1 MQKSITDEGVERTSP
16 AAGLIGFMDNRKKST
31 ESEIVAESRASR
43 SHKQLAKAVSLAKR
57 SAGGRLTVEQ
67 LATKAS
73 LSSRHLAR
81 LFSKEMQMRPAQ
93 FLENLRVRAAISR
106 LEQTDDSVAQ
116 IAKDC
121 GFGSRAS
128 LYRSFDR
135 VVHMSPAE
143 YRAQHL
149 RRKSEPSGG
158 TLATGTDDDPV
169 ELPSMEE
176 DWSKV
181 AV

>member
-1 MQKSITDEGVERTSP
+1 MEK
-16 AAGLIGFMDNRKKST
+16 RKKSMI
-31 ESEIVAESRASR
+31 SSVAAESRSLR

-57 SAGGRLTVEQ
+57 SSGGRLTVEQ
-67 LATKAS
+67 LANKAA

-93 FLENLRVRAAISR
+93 FLENIRLRSAIHK
-106 LEQTDDSVAQ
+106 LEETNDSVAQ

-135 VVHMSPAE
+135 VIHMSPAE
-143 YRAQHL
+143 YRAQHTK
-149 RRKSEPSGG
+149 RRSEPEPGG
-158 TLATGTDDDPV
+158 GGNPL
-169 ELPSMEE
+169 ELPPLEEE
-176 DWSKV
+176 DCSNI